1 MRKVL
6 VFQHVANRLLGTLN
20 PTLKERKLKIRYIN
34 YERTPNERPT
44 VERYN
49 GLIILGGHM
58 GVYEADQ
65 YQHIKVELK
74 AIEDALKKNIPVLGI
89 CLGSQLIAEVLGSPV
104 RKHSVK
110 EIGWYDVHFNQSAL
124 NDSLFNHFNPTE
136 KIFQIH
142 GDTFD
147 IPKTAVHL
155 AETSSCFSQ
164 AYKYGENVYGL
175 QFHLEVDEAMI
186 YRWLEQE
193 SNIRDI
199 ESFGGEFTIEKI
211 KSETALNIHRSMQL
225 SLQTFSKFVDLFPM
239 KKRPIVLGTDHAKP
253 LKKSLLGGN

>member
-58 GVYEADQ
+58 GVYESDQ
-65 YQHIKVELK
+65 YQHIKIELK

-89 CLGSQLIAEVLGSPV
+89 CLGAQLIAEVLGSPV

-110 EIGWYDVHFNQSAL
+110 EIGWYDVHFNQQAL
-124 NDSLFNHFNPTE
+124 NDSLFNHFGPIE
-136 KIFQIH
+136 RIFQIH

-147 IPKTAVHL
+147 IPKSAIHFAHSTTCH
-155 AETSSCFSQ
+155 SQ
-164 AYKYGENVYGL
+164 AFKYGNNVYGL
-175 QFHLEVDEAMI
+175 QFHLEVDEPMI
-186 YRWLEQE
+186 LRWLANE

-199 ESFGGEFTIEKI
+199 EASNGEFTIEKI
-211 KSETALNIHRSMQL
+211 KSETALNIQRSMHL
-225 SLQTFSKFVDLFPM
+225 SLETFSKFVDLFPI
-239 KKRPIVLGTDHAKP
+239 KKRPVVLGTDHAKP
-253 LKKSLLGGN
+253 LKKTIF